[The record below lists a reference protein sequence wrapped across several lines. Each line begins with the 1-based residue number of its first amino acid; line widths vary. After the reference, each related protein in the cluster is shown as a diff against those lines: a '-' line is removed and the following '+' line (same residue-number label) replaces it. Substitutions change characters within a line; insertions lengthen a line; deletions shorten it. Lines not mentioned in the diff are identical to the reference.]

1 MQLGYL
7 VFKKYPYIKHS
18 AIEILI
24 KGWPLSYKYLGFS
37 IQYYIKD
44 FQFTLG
50 CRERKKNIFSTN
62 D

>member
-24 KGWPLSYKYLGFS
+24 KGWPLSYKYLGFC

-44 FQFTLG
+44 FQFILG
-50 CRERKKNIFSTN
+50 CREKILAQN